1 MRQIIFGFL
10 IVAMNFSVFPQ
21 KSLSLDEAISIA
33 LNKNTTLQKN
43 QNNLTTYESGLQA
56 AYGNLLPSVSASG
69 SWRWTRTETGER
81 TFSFGGSVF
90 TIPQSTNESRD
101 YSASIGTDWTLFDG
115 LSNFAGVSQSQT
127 DLESARLTLERLKQ
141 DIVFQTISLY
151 YTVINNLQVLKV
163 KEDDVIWNK
172 KNLETIV
179 ERNKLGAVTL
189 ADVYAQE
196 VRYGNAELELV
207 RAKNDLETS
216 KSNLLYYLGLDVLEN
231 YVLTDTTANVS
242 DDQMVSELINN
253 DRDLDEL
260 LSNALNNRPDYK
272 SSLLNLE
279 SAYDG
284 ITIAKSGHF
293 PRLSNSIGYNLGA
306 NRLSDLFDNR
316 TFSVGLSLNIPIFS
330 GFSVSNRVQSAEV
343 LAMNREIEISELERQ
358 IKKDIQKTFLD
369 LQAASKN
376 LIVGEK
382 NVISARE
389 NLKIESE
396 KYNIGSGKLLDVL
409 IANSGYT
416 NALTLL
422 INSKFSYMVLA
433 KQLRYYLGIIE
444 PSSYE

>member
-1 MRQIIFGFL
+1 
-10 IVAMNFSVFPQ
+10 MNFSVFPQ
-21 KSLSLDEAISIA
+21 KSLSIDEAISIA

-101 YSASIGTDWTLFDG
+101 YSANIGTDWTLFDG

-151 YTVINNLQVLKV
+151 YAVINNLQVLKV

-253 DRDLDEL
+253 DRDFDEL

-316 TFSVGLSLNIPIFS
+316 TFSVGLSLNIPIFN
-330 GFSVSNRVQSAEV
+330 GFSVSNRVQGAEV

-369 LQAASKN
+369 LQAANKN

>member
-21 KSLSLDEAISIA
+21 KSLSIDEAISIA

-101 YSASIGTDWTLFDG
+101 YSANIGTDWTLFDG

-151 YTVINNLQVLKV
+151 YAVINNLQVLKV

-253 DRDLDEL
+253 DRDFDEL

-316 TFSVGLSLNIPIFS
+316 TFSVGLSLNIPIFN
-330 GFSVSNRVQSAEV
+330 GFSVSNRVQGAEV

-369 LQAASKN
+369 LQAANKN